1 MFSQKG
7 EEEKALPEAQLLTS
21 RSYASCQK
29 MRLALIR
36 CNLSLILEPS
46 DKPRRSKKGK
56 KKKLCEGICSA
67 HVGCLDEAC
76 QDALVVRSEAEDSL
90 LAGTESFARLS
101 LSGRVKPVTDP
112 NSNTVVAAFQ
122 FLIAT

>member
-1 MFSQKG
+1 MHLAPIKHILTFSSESNSEQHR
-7 EEEKALPEAQLLTS
+7 S
-21 RSYASCQK
+21 R
-29 MRLALIR
+29 
-36 CNLSLILEPS
+36 
-46 DKPRRSKKGK
+46 KGK
-56 KKKLCEGICSA
+56 KRKLSEGICSA
-67 HVGCLDEAC
+67 HVGCLGKTC

>member
-1 MFSQKG
+1 MVS
-7 EEEKALPEAQLLTS
+7 
-21 RSYASCQK
+21 
-29 MRLALIR
+29 
-36 CNLSLILEPS
+36 
-46 DKPRRSKKGK
+46 
-56 KKKLCEGICSA
+56 
-67 HVGCLDEAC
+67 
-76 QDALVVRSEAEDSL
+76 SEAEDSL

>member
-1 MFSQKG
+1 MTNCIG
-7 EEEKALPEAQLLTS
+7 ARKARRGNFL
-21 RSYASCQK
+21 RASAK
-29 MRLALIR
+29 
-36 CNLSLILEPS
+36 
-46 DKPRRSKKGK
+46 
-56 KKKLCEGICSA
+56 A

-90 LAGTESFARLS
+90 LAGTKSFARLS